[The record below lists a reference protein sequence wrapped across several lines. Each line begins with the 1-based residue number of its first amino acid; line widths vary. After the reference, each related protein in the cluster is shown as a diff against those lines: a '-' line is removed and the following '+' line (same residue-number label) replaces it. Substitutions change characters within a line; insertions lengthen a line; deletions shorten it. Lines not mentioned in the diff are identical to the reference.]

1 MRYSIL
7 LFCFLCGFK
16 VAAQEVV
23 EVSLIKKQPLN
34 AEAFY
39 GVDTFEN
46 LYFSTNNILYKKMP
60 TKIYQYTNL
69 ALGNISSVSIY
80 NPLELVVFYK
90 DFNSIII
97 LDNTL
102 NEIQKIAFL
111 NKNISLVAKAGK
123 NKLWLFNTD
132 TQLLE
137 LYNYK
142 TKTVEATS
150 QPQSL
155 LAPNEINGNT
165 NNVWVK
171 TKKNHLKQFNIY
183 GTEIE
188 IVNKIVDAFSV
199 SNSGWIVYESD
210 KELYLKSNIFKKI
223 NINQNLDIKQLTL
236 VDNKLYIFDGK
247 AIFMFKFLKN

>member
-1 MRYSIL
+1 MRYLIL
-7 LFCFLCGFK
+7 LFCFLSGFK
-16 VAAQEVV
+16 VAAQELKTSFINK
-23 EVSLIKKQPLN
+23 ETLN
-34 AEAFY
+34 AAIFY
-39 GVDTFEN
+39 GVDTFGN
-46 LYFSTNNILYKKMP
+46 LYYSTNNILYKKTA
-60 TKIYQYTNL
+60 TKTYQYTNL

-90 DFNSIII
+90 DFNSIVI

-102 NEIQKIAFL
+102 NEIQKISFL
-111 NKNISLVAKAGK
+111 DKNISLVAKASK

-142 TKTVEATS
+142 TRTVKATS

-155 LAPNEINGNT
+155 LAPKELQGNT

-171 TKKNHLKQFNIY
+171 TKDSYLKQFNIY
-183 GTEIE
+183 GTE
-188 IVNKIVDAFSV
+188 VGVLNKKIDAFTV
-199 SNSGWIVYESD
+199 SKSDWIVFESD
-210 KELYLKSNIFKKI
+210 NELFLKSNISSKI
-223 NINQNLDIKQLTL
+223 NLNQNLNIIRITI

-247 AIFMFKFLKN
+247 AIFMFMILKN

>member
-1 MRYSIL
+1 MRYSII

-16 VAAQEVV
+16 IAAQEVKT
-23 EVSLIKKQPLN
+23 SFIKKEALN
-34 AEAFY
+34 AAVFY

-46 LYFSTNNILYKKMP
+46 TYYSTNNILFKKTP

-69 ALGNISSVSIY
+69 ALGNINSVSIY

-111 NKNISLVAKAGK
+111 DKNISLVAKAGK
-123 NKLWLFNTD
+123 NELWLFNTD

-142 TKTVEATS
+142 AKTVVAQS
-150 QPQSL
+150 QPRSL
-155 LAPNEINGNT
+155 LDPKKLQGNA
-165 NNVWVK
+165 NNVWIK
-171 TKKNHLKQFNIY
+171 TKDNHLKQFNIY
-183 GTEIE
+183 GTEVEFI
-188 IVNKIVDAFSV
+188 NKKIDAFSI
-199 SNSGWIVYESD
+199 SKSGWIVFESD
-210 KELYLKSNIFKKI
+210 NELFLKSNVSSKI
-223 NINQNLDIKQLTL
+223 NLNQNLNIKCITI

-247 AIFMFKFLKN
+247 AIFMFMILKN

>member
-1 MRYSIL
+1 MRYSLI
-7 LFCFLCGFK
+7 LFCFLYSFK
-16 VAAQEVV
+16 ITAQEVKA
-23 EVSLIKKQPLN
+23 SFIKKEVLN
-34 AEAFY
+34 AAVFY

-46 LYFSTNNILYKKMP
+46 TYYSTNNTLYKKTA
-60 TKIYQYTNL
+60 TKTYQYTNW

-90 DFNSIII
+90 DFNSLVI

-111 NKNISLVAKAGK
+111 DKNISLVSKAGK
-123 NKLWLFNTD
+123 NELWLFNTD

-142 TKTVEATS
+142 TKTVKATS

-155 LAPNEINGNT
+155 LDPKKLQGNT

-171 TKKNHLKQFNIY
+171 TKENQLIKFNIY
-183 GTEIE
+183 GTEIGT
-188 IVNKIVDAFSV
+188 VNKKVDAFSV
-199 SNSGWIVYESD
+199 SKSDWIVFESN
-210 KELYLKSNIFKKI
+210 KELYLRSN
-223 NINQNLDIKQLTL
+223 NIEKLTLNQRLDIKRITI
-236 VDNKLYIFDGK
+236 VDNKLYIFDDK
-247 AIFMFKFLKN
+247 VLFMFKILKN